1 MRRTSLFAPEGI
13 RKTALRE
20 RAARGIAAVVALVL
34 VLAAVALV
42 CDIYKAAGGNG
53 LQIDGSALQQ
63 LLASMR
69 LGNR

>member
-1 MRRTSLFAPEGI
+1 MRRSYLFPLEGL
-13 RKTALRE
+13 RKPALRD

-34 VLAAVALV
+34 VLAALALV

-53 LQIDGSALQQ
+53 LQFDGSALQQ